1 MECWGEETD
10 CGFQQG
16 DQKSL
21 TPKVTT
27 ARKHQDEEVG
37 LQNSKGR
44 AFLGKESGAGP
55 SCSKKSSCP
64 GVRRVESMRRGG
76 RGCGAP
82 GCTGTGKPLPKS
94 VTVNTVNQSSAKDTL
109 PFPVWLQALLYPQI
123 HPPCLPFVALA
134 SSFSSLGFSI
144 PNF

>member
-1 MECWGEETD
+1 MECWGEETE
-10 CGFQQG
+10 CSFQQG

-82 GCTGTGKPLPKS
+82 GCIGTGKPLPKS
-94 VTVNTVNQSSAKDTL
+94 MTVTQSIRVLPKTL
-109 PFPVWLQALLYPQI
+109 CLFLCGSRPSLTLKST
-123 HPPCLPFVALA
+123 HPPYPLWL
-134 SSFSSLGFSI
+134 
-144 PNF
+144 